1 MYAESGNPKV
11 IGQLHR
17 SIPQNKG
24 TRNRRIHGCMR
35 SGKGRPERDECN
47 SQLGVSDNDAAL
59 TGVGSG
65 GAVHR
70 QTELLNA
77 GGILL
82 AYDFDGL
89 LGGDVFIFLA
99 CRGLCGWGV
108 LLLGCQ
114 FLSPC

>member
-1 MYAESGNPKV
+1 MYADSGSPKV
-11 IGQLHR
+11 IGQLHK

-47 SQLGVSDNDAAL
+47 SQLGVGDNDAAL

-70 QTELLNA
+70 
-77 GGILL
+77 
-82 AYDFDGL
+82 
-89 LGGDVFIFLA
+89 
-99 CRGLCGWGV
+99 
-108 LLLGCQ
+108 
-114 FLSPC
+114 